1 MQKNLETIN
10 FFLWVSHGTN
20 VSDDS
25 AYFYLPFETKINYL
39 VMYSKPTKNETY
51 DTFVK
56 LIQNPCSLITG
67 SCPFLPILQ
76 PNGKKLIYL
85 PPLGF
90 EVKDDDSQKMKN
102 AMGLYHFTIRK
113 IGFEACHIAVDGP
126 ATIDNIIK
134 ETRIV
139 GYNDIF
145 RKFRH
150 ELFTYSSIFHIIKEY
165 CKQFS
170 LSLDEISL
178 GILSCQ
184 SQIDKYLNKNNMKHN
199 IKTFVPKVL
208 IDSTPSYKLKETIGA
223 TDKFDLLCYP
233 YETDINIGW
242 DALGGIK
249 TQGCAINI
257 LSFYGI
263 FKENEA
269 RQRVFCLP
277 STGTSI
283 FKILD
288 YILIALHNRDL
299 TLAKNEKSPDP
310 ALMIV
315 RYFLKEGIYIMV
327 EILLTKCLLYH
338 ITFNYVVIFK
348 LYDNI
353 MHKNI
358 YSHMGHTVSLCFNHV
373 EEQKYSFTFIDPQH
387 DVKHNIVIDM
397 KNRADLAEYQDM
409 MWDFIYEIITNK
421 YPSKQYIDLIFYE
434 SDFFT
439 LSDIHKKLDIDYH
452 IDYHII
458 YDRNDGGGLKKHNGK
473 TRGRGRGRNNTK
485 KNNSK
490 KSIIDIIKEID
501 RQNGVKTALNNS
513 NIMEN
518 PHKFENPNSSQNSL
532 GL

>member
-1 MQKNLETIN
+1 MQKDLETIN

-39 VMYSKPTKNETY
+39 VMYSKPTENETY
-51 DTFVK
+51 ETFVK
-56 LIQNPCSLITG
+56 LIDNPCSLITG

-90 EVKDDDSQKMKN
+90 EVKDDDPPNMIN

-113 IGFEACHIAVDGP
+113 IDFKQCQIGVNGPVAEA
-126 ATIDNIIK
+126 TLNNIIK

-139 GYNDIF
+139 GYADIV
-145 RKFRH
+145 RKFGH
-150 ELFTYSSIFHIIKEY
+150 DLFTYSSIFHMITEH
-165 CKQFS
+165 CKKKG

-184 SQIDKYLNKNNMKHN
+184 SQINKYLNKNNMKHN

-208 IDSTPSYKLKETIGA
+208 IDSTPSYKLKKTIGA

-249 TQGCAINI
+249 TQGCAINV

-288 YILIALHNRDL
+288 YILIALDKRDISFE
-299 TLAKNEKSPDP
+299 TPPDP
-310 ALMIV
+310 AFMIV
-315 RYFLKEGIYIMV
+315 RYLLKEGIYIMV
-327 EILLTKCLLYH
+327 EIILTRCLLYH

-348 LYDNI
+348 LYDNF
-353 MHKNI
+353 MHKKVEVD
-358 YSHMGHTVSLCFNHV
+358 SHVGHTVSLCFNHV
-373 EEQKYSFTFIDPQH
+373 EEQKYSFTFIDPQIE
-387 DVKHNIVIDM
+387 VKHNIVIDM
-397 KNRADLAEYQDM
+397 KNREDLAEYQDM
-409 MWDFIYEIITNK
+409 MWDFIYNIITAN
-421 YPSKQYIDLIFYE
+421 YPSKEYIDLIFYE

-439 LSDIHKKLDIDYH
+439 LSDIHKKLDNDYR
-452 IDYHII
+452 II

-490 KSIIDIIKEID
+490 NSIIDIIKKID